1 MCKCLLLHMSEAPR
15 FFCLLVLAVE
25 KNHFEEVLVNYSED
39 EDEDEDAAGGSPPPR
54 SRAPPTPAK

>member
-1 MCKCLLLHMSEAPR
+1 
-15 FFCLLVLAVE
+15 LVLAVE